1 MAIRSIA
8 LCAGAGMLDEGLRA
22 GCEFLG
28 IEQRTVCYVEREA
41 YAASTLVGRMAEK
54 CLDAA
59 PVWSDLVT
67 FNGRAWRGRVDC
79 ITAGFPC
86 QPHSVA
92 GSRKGTEDDRW
103 LWRDICRIIRDVS
116 PRFVFLENVRG
127 LLSSEGFTEVVRSLG
142 ALGFDIE
149 WGVLAASEVGA
160 SHQRERIFILAYRD
174 SLRESQSQ
182 GRKPQFRGRAGDSI
196 KPVDDANGAEWR
208 QSGVCGTGGQQGH
221 DGIGAEADCG
231 AGIAGEALA
240 DSNRIHDDRSGQQWP
255 GRGLESANG
264 GGEMAD
270 TGKSG
275 SQRREFCGTPQER
288 NRPPASGPTAELR
301 EVCLFAPGPTSSQ
314 WGGIVRNQPFLSP
327 AIESGIR
334 VLADGVAVVVD
345 ESRPDQLRGGGNG
358 VVPLQA
364 ATAFVLLA
372 RRAGIV

>member
-1 MAIRSIA
+1 
-8 LCAGAGMLDEGLRA
+8 MLDEGLRA

-41 YAASTLVGRMAEK
+41 FAASTLVGRMAEK

-67 FNGRAWRGRVDC
+67 FNGRAWRGRVDF

-92 GSRKGTEDDRW
+92 GSRKGTADDRW

-116 PRFVFLENVRG
+116 PWGVFLENVRG
-127 LLSSEGFTEVVRSLG
+127 LLSSGGFTEVVRSLV
-142 ALGFDIE
+142 AIGFNIE

-174 SLRESQSQ
+174 SLRELQPE
-182 GRKPQFRGRAGDSI
+182 GRKPQFRGRACDSI
-196 KPVDDANGAEWR
+196 KPMDDADGSEWR
-208 QSGVCGTGGQQGH
+208 PRGVCGTGGQQGN
-221 DGIGAEADCG
+221 DGCEAEADCG

-240 DSNRIHDDRSGQQWP
+240 DSNRIHDDRSRQQWP
-255 GRGLESANG
+255 GRWPEPANSSG
-264 GGEMAD
+264 AVAD
-270 TGKSG
+270 TGKPG
-275 SQRREFCGTPQER
+275 LQGREFGGSPQEW
-288 NRPPASGPTAELR
+288 NRSLAFGPASELR
-301 EVCLFAPGPTSSQ
+301 EVCVFAPGPTSSQ
-314 WGGIVRNQPFLSP
+314 WSGIVRNQPFLSP
-327 AIESGIR
+327 AIESGVR
-334 VLADGVAVVVD
+334 VLADGLAVVVD
-345 ESRPDQLRGGGNG
+345 ESRSDQLRGGGNG